1 MAQKKD
7 RLALIGTLI
16 FAVLAL
22 GGGLGEYM
30 GQELSQQGL
39 GGRLVVFLLSM
50 MPISELRGAV
60 PLGIHGFGLPWLEVS
75 LIALAGNIL
84 PVIPILFLFD
94 AVMRLLG
101 RLKIFRRFFDW
112 LIAHAQR
119 KGGLIERYE
128 YLGLFL
134 FVAIPLPI
142 TGAWTGALIA
152 SVLRMPPWRSFLTIC
167 VGVLTADV
175 IVTSFSLLGWWG
187 LAAAVIVLPVL
198 WFFSRWLE
206 TKGKK
211 KTGADETRTRDL

>member
-7 RLALIGTLI
+7 RLALIG
-16 FAVLAL
+16 LAL
-22 GGGLGEYM
+22 FLVTTLGGSLRESVIGTLAGHGLGA
-30 GQELSQQGL
+30 
-39 GGRLVVFLLSM
+39 RLIVFLVSM
-50 MPISELRGAV
+50 MPIFELRGAV
-60 PLGIHGFGLPWLEVS
+60 PLGIHGFCLPWLQVS

-84 PVIPILFLFD
+84 PVIPILFILD

-101 RLKIFRRFFDW
+101 RLKIFRRFFHW

-175 IVTSFSLLGWWG
+175 IVTSFTLLGWWG
-187 LAAAVIVLPVL
+187 LAAAVILLPGL

-206 TKGKK
+206 TKGRK